1 MLEGLTTVLGPDY
14 MFYLLIG
21 VLGGIVVGALPGF
34 TATMGTAL
42 LLPFT
47 FTLSPGVS
55 LGMLGGLY
63 VAAMYSDCIPAILV
77 NTPGTPASMATAFDG
92 YPMTQKGEGQHALV
106 AGGFASMVGAI
117 LGGFAFLLVAPPL
130 SVFALRFG
138 PPEFFWIAVFAIT
151 IIGSIAGDSLLK
163 GLAGGAIGMLISTIG
178 LSSVGSVSRF
188 TFGIAE
194 FIGGVSLVAALIGI
208 FALPQILSLVSSIR
222 TQANIAEL
230 TNERGV
236 TMEAVRRI
244 MRRPGNVLRSSLV
257 GIIVGIIPGA
267 GSPVAALLSY
277 NESRRWAKD
286 RKEFGKGSI
295 HGVVASEAAN
305 SSAAGGALVP
315 LVALG
320 VPGSSPA
327 AIILGALLLQGVQ
340 PGPTM
345 MRESPLLIYGFG
357 WSVVIAGIAT
367 FVLGSMLAR
376 PLTRMVAV
384 PLRILVPVILTLSM
398 LGSYAIRNNMFDLY
412 AMVGLGIFVYFLNR
426 LGFHAGP
433 IGLGLILGPIV
444 EPALVQSISIS
455 AASDITTVFFR
466 RPFSLVLIS
475 LSVIS
480 LVLAGISNY
489 QAVKE
494 RRALGVLE
502 KDPDGGGPTIRESAL
517 IAIVL
522 GMIAGGFYLRS
533 GRFVGTAERTLDW
546 ILPNL
551 LIRVIAVSA
560 VVMLVRA
567 LMGRGGRKIP
577 LIPPILRGRGR
588 DVAFVSVVLIVAVTL
603 LSRIGFWLTVLA
615 MTLTISRY
623 LTFDKDRKSLLIGLG
638 AVAVVIFGLQYVMWN
653 VFYVPVPKTFF
664 LR

>member
-1 MLEGLTTVLGPDY
+1 MLEGLTTVLGPE
-14 MFYLLIG
+14 FILYLILG
-21 VLGGIVVGALPGF
+21 VMGGIAVGALPGF

-130 SVFALRFG
+130 SLFALRFG

-178 LSSVGSVSRF
+178 LSSVGAVSRF
-188 TFGIAE
+188 TFGISE

-208 FALPQILSLVSSIR
+208 FALPQVLSLVSSIR
-222 TQANIAEL
+222 TQSNIAEL
-230 TNERGV
+230 SDERGV
-236 TMEAVRRI
+236 TMDAVRRI
-244 MRRPGNVLRSSLV
+244 MRRPGNLLRSAII

-277 NESRRWAKD
+277 NESRRFAKD
-286 RKEFGKGSI
+286 RKDYGKGSI

-320 VPGSSPA
+320 VPGSPPA
-327 AIILGALLLQGVQ
+327 AIILGALLLQGIQ

-357 WSVVIAGIAT
+357 WSVVLAGVIT
-367 FVLGSMLAR
+367 FILGSILAR
-376 PLTRMVAV
+376 PLTRMAAV
-384 PLRILVPVILTLSM
+384 PIRILVPVILTLSL
-398 LGSYAIRNNMFDLY
+398 LGSHAIRNNIFDLY
-412 AMVGLGIFVYFLNR
+412 AMVGLGIIVYFLNR

-444 EPALVQSISIS
+444 EPALIQSISIS

-466 RPFSLVLIS
+466 RPFSVVLIS
-475 LSVIS
+475 LSIIS
-480 LVLAGISNY
+480 LLLAGITNY
-489 QAVKE
+489 QAAKE
-494 RRALGVLE
+494 RRALGVLD
-502 KDPDGGGPTIRESAL
+502 KDPEAGGPVIRETAL

-522 GMIAGGFYLRS
+522 GAIAATFYFRT
-533 GRFVGTAERTLDW
+533 GRFVGTADRPLDW
-546 ILPNL
+546 MLPNL
-551 LIRVIAVSA
+551 LIRVIALAA
-560 VVMLVRA
+560 VLMMVRA
-567 LMGRGGRKIP
+567 LIGRGGRKIP
-577 LIPPILRGRGR
+577 LVPPILLGRGK
-588 DVAFVSVVLIVAVTL
+588 DVAFVTVTL
-603 LSRIGFWLTVLA
+603 AIGVALIARVGFWLTVLI
-615 MTLTISRY
+615 MTLTVSRY
-623 LTFDKDRKSLLIGLG
+623 LTFDRDRKTLLVGLG
-638 AVAVVIFGLQYVMWN
+638 TIAVVILGMQYVMWN